1 MFSGL
6 REKAPEAPGHCLAH
20 ECAVERFHSELVSLP
35 HMTTRG
41 DIAMQARMGLSLRKP
56 TPIAI
61 TAHVITAT
69 LLMIALR
76 PLNARASS
84 KETIDDPHTTARS
97 QPSGQQPPSYEMER
111 DCSGLATQRKEG
123 RDSRFTCFSR
133 KPRHRKATQMA
144 EVGVDSLSV
153 YIPGF
158 LASTNFRT
166 ASTKGRN
173 QHTE

>member
-6 REKAPEAPGHCLAH
+6 RKKAPQAPGHCLAH

-69 LLMIALR
+69 LLMIAVR

-84 KETIDDPHTTARS
+84 KETIGDPHTTARS
-97 QPSGQQPPSYEMER
+97 QPSGQQPPTYEMEHV
-111 DCSGLATQRKEG
+111 CSGPATQRREG
-123 RDSRFTCFSR
+123 RVSRLTCFSR
-133 KPRHRKATQMA
+133 KPRHRIATPIA
-144 EVGVDSLSV
+144 EVGKWLRFPD
-153 YIPGF
+153 F
-158 LASTNFRT
+158 LTSTNFRT
-166 ASTKGRN
+166 ASTKVRN
-173 QHTE
+173 QHRE